1 LAGDAAVRQ
10 RSVAMKTLARQR
22 DKAELVARLRRLRPD
37 SVRRWG
43 RMSVHQM
50 ICHLCDGFRMGTG
63 EKPVR
68 SVAGPLRRTMVKW
81 FALYVPMPWP
91 PGIRTRPEIDQKLLG
106 TRPVDFAADVAKL
119 EALLELVTA
128 QPRNFEWQSHPI
140 FGSMSEADWLR
151 WGYLHVDHHLRQF
164 GA

>member
-1 LAGDAAVRQ
+1 
-10 RSVAMKTLARQR
+10 MKTLARQR
-22 DKAELVARLRRLRPD
+22 DKAELLDRLRTLRPD

-50 ICHLCDGFRMGTG
+50 VCHLCDGFRMGTG

-68 SVAGPLRRTMVKW
+68 RVAGPVQGTMIKW
-81 FALYVPMPWP
+81 IALYLPMPWP
-91 PGIRTRPEIDQKLLG
+91 PGFRTTPEIDQERLG
-106 TRPVDFAADVAKL
+106 TKPTEFAADVAQL
-119 EALLELVTA
+119 EMLLERVTA
-128 QPRNFEWQSHPI
+128 QPSDFEWHPHPL
-140 FGSMSEADWLR
+140 FWSMSEAAWLR